1 MLQGKEKNGNG
12 YRYKEAN
19 PFPTT
24 LPTYPNFFFN
34 EGREWLEILREVS

>member
-24 LPTYPNFFFN
+24 LPTYPKSFFLSFFMK
-34 EGREWLEILREVS
+34 EESG